1 MVYLSL
7 QLKSGKLKH
16 NANSKILVNVIT
28 CMKSIFAFLALAFMI
43 SAIPYSYAETLRQ
56 SMEGGMDLEITYPDS
71 VMNERM
77 FSIAILLQNNGWENK
92 QDISFTLSNPDG
104 AFISHGEN
112 TIIIDELT
120 TTSSFGTTI
129 DYQVSKTANE
139 GSHFLNI
146 DYTQILVS
154 NNVDPMEPTQTNIAL
169 PITIFGE
176 PVVVI
181 QTVTPESIFSNS
193 EFTFET
199 TVLSEDIDLKDVTV
213 QIITPD
219 DIEFRG
225 DTSYVISLLEKQE
238 PYTVTAEMITPT
250 KDVAM
255 EYTIPVK
262 VLVSYTDDLGE
273 ENTETQSVP
282 LLLRPK
288 MFMEITNDWGIW
300 IGDFFIAPYVSV
312 GTIVGIP
319 AGTILSLLIR
329 NAQNKKKKQT
339 KSK

>member
-1 MVYLSL
+1 
-7 QLKSGKLKH
+7 
-16 NANSKILVNVIT
+16 
-28 CMKSIFAFLALAFMI
+28 MKSTFAFLALAFMI
-43 SAIPYSYAETLRQ
+43 SVIPYSYAETLRQ

-104 AFISHGEN
+104 VFISHGEN

-146 DYTQILVS
+146 DYTQVLVS

-213 QIITPD
+213 QIIAPD

-225 DTSYVISLLEKQE
+225 DTSYVISLLEKQK

-250 KDVAM
+250 KDVTM
-255 EYTIPVK
+255 EHTIPVK

-288 MFMEITNDWGIW
+288 MFMEVTNDWGIW

>member
-1 MVYLSL
+1 LVYLSL
-7 QLKSGKLKH
+7 HLKSGKLKH

-28 CMKSIFAFLALAFMI
+28 CMKSTFAFLALVFMI
-43 SAIPYSYAETLRQ
+43 SVIPYSYAETLRQ

-169 PITIFGE
+169 PITVFGE

-250 KDVAM
+250 KDVTM
-255 EYTIPVK
+255 EHTIPVK

-288 MFMEITNDWGIW
+288 MFMEVTNDWGIW

>member
-1 MVYLSL
+1 
-7 QLKSGKLKH
+7 
-16 NANSKILVNVIT
+16 
-28 CMKSIFAFLALAFMI
+28 MKGFFVLLTLAFII
-43 SAIPYSYAETLRQ
+43 SIMPFSHAETLKQ

-71 VMNERM
+71 VMIDRM
-77 FSIAILLQNNGWENK
+77 FSISILLENNGWENK
-92 QDISFTLSNPDG
+92 QDISFILSNLDG
-104 AFISHGEN
+104 AFTSLGDE
-112 TIIIDELT
+112 TIIIEELT

-129 DYQVSKTANE
+129 DYQVSNTANE
-139 GSHFLNI
+139 GPHFLNI
-146 DYTQILVS
+146 DYSQVLVS

-169 PITIFGE
+169 PIVVFGN
-176 PVVVI
+176 PVIVI
-181 QTVTPESIFSNS
+181 ETVTPESIFSNS

-213 QIITPD
+213 QIITPG

-225 DTSYVISLLEKQE
+225 DTSYVISLLEKQD
-238 PYTVTAEMITPT
+238 PYTVTVEMITPI
-250 KDVAM
+250 KDVTT

-273 ENTETQSVP
+273 EKTETQSVP

-300 IGDFFIAPYVSV
+300 IGDFFIAPYASI

-319 AGTILSLLIR
+319 AGTILSLMIR
-329 NAQNKKKKQT
+329 RAQNKKKKR
-339 KSK
+339 KKPN

>member
-28 CMKSIFAFLALAFMI
+28 CMKSTFAFLALAFMI
-43 SAIPYSYAETLRQ
+43 SVIPYSYAETLRQ

-250 KDVAM
+250 KDVTM
-255 EYTIPVK
+255 EHTIPVK

-288 MFMEITNDWGIW
+288 MFMEVTNDWGIW

>member
-1 MVYLSL
+1 
-7 QLKSGKLKH
+7 
-16 NANSKILVNVIT
+16 
-28 CMKSIFAFLALAFMI
+28 MKSIFAFLALAFMI
-43 SAIPYSYAETLRQ
+43 SVIPYSYAETLRQ

-199 TVLSEDIDLKDVTV
+199 TVFSEDIDLKDVTV

-250 KDVAM
+250 KDVTM
-255 EYTIPVK
+255 EHTIPVK

>member
-1 MVYLSL
+1 
-7 QLKSGKLKH
+7 
-16 NANSKILVNVIT
+16 
-28 CMKSIFAFLALAFMI
+28 MKSTFAFLALAFMI
-43 SAIPYSYAETLRQ
+43 SVIPYSYAETLRQ

-104 AFISHGEN
+104 VFISHGESM
-112 TIIIDELT
+112 IIIDELT

-169 PITIFGE
+169 PITVFGE

-250 KDVAM
+250 KDVTM
-255 EYTIPVK
+255 EHTIPVK

-288 MFMEITNDWGIW
+288 MFMEVTNDWGIW

>member
-1 MVYLSL
+1 
-7 QLKSGKLKH
+7 
-16 NANSKILVNVIT
+16 
-28 CMKSIFAFLALAFMI
+28 MI
-43 SAIPYSYAETLRQ
+43 SVIPYSYAETLRQ

-225 DTSYVISLLEKQE
+225 DTSYVVSLLEKQE
-238 PYTVTAEMITPT
+238 PYTVTAEMITPI
-250 KDVAM
+250 KDVTM
-255 EYTIPVK
+255 EHTIPVK

>member
-1 MVYLSL
+1 
-7 QLKSGKLKH
+7 
-16 NANSKILVNVIT
+16 
-28 CMKSIFAFLALAFMI
+28 MI
-43 SAIPYSYAETLRQ
+43 SVIPYSYAETLRQ

-250 KDVAM
+250 KDVTM
-255 EYTIPVK
+255 EHTIPVK

-273 ENTETQSVP
+273 EKTETQSVP

-288 MFMEITNDWGIW
+288 MFMEVTNDWGIW